1 MRQIEKIPAA
11 TESDAHVLHRLMR
24 ARHSCRAFSPEPVPE
39 GTIRRIVET
48 ARWAASWANVQP
60 WDELIVTRPETT
72 ARLSAALLAEAEA
85 HPEIA
90 SDIPYP
96 ESYPEPCLSRRR
108 EVGFGLY
115 AALGIAREDRAA
127 RHAHHLK
134 NFRFFG
140 APHVALLSVPRALG
154 PYGVLDIGAFVSSF
168 MLAAQAEG
176 VATVAQ
182 AALAQ
187 HARVIRE
194 IFDLPEDRDFVCGI
208 SFGHGLPEDAANRF
222 RSTRIEPEALF
233 RFA

>member
-60 WDELIVTRPETT
+60 WDELIVTRSETT
-72 ARLSAALLAEAEA
+72 ARLSAALFAEAEA

>member
-1 MRQIEKIPAA
+1 MRLLEEVRKGK
-11 TESDAHVLHRLMR
+11 ESDADMLRRLMR
-24 ARHSCRAFSPEPVPE
+24 ERYSCRAFRSDPVPE
-39 GTIRRIVET
+39 DTIRGIIDT
-48 ARWAASWANVQP
+48 ARRTASWSNVQP
-60 WDELIVTRPETT
+60 WDELIVTLPGTT
-72 ARLSAALLAEAEA
+72 ARLSAAFLVEAEA

-96 ESYPEPCLSRRR
+96 ESYPAPHLARRR

-115 AALGIAREDRAA
+115 AALGIAREDRVA

-140 APHVALLSVPRALG
+140 APHVALFSVPRALG
-154 PYGVLDIGAFVSSF
+154 PYGLLDIGAFVSSF
-168 MLAAQAEG
+168 LLAAQAEG
-176 VATVAQ
+176 VATLAQ

-194 IFDLPEDRDFVCGI
+194 MFDLPEDRDFVCGI
-208 SFGHGLPEDAANRF
+208 SFGYALPEEAANRF